1 MKKCPKC
8 NTILD
13 DSKNKCYMC
22 GADLHSRNPID
33 FMGGFDD
40 QIGAA
45 VTKSQD
51 NVFNNVSGISAKVEQ
66 VTSNNTEGNATI
78 STGSSSADFYQQQ
91 MNNLNSMQYDERT
104 AIEKIFSNDD
114 RFRSKDEINAEE
126 AMKNNKN
133 NVPQNNPF
141 SDAFNSKKKKKS
153 ENLMPSVS
161 HTQQVPVQQSPVQQV
176 PVQQMSQPV
185 APPPVVVPPVNKAKK
200 EKKASIN
207 WGNNLEKSNKKSFF
221 GGNNSSNNGNKFSV
235 NFFLNT
241 ACFVL
246 LLFGFIVV
254 IIKNVGKDKVETIEL
269 GNLTYQLN
277 EKFVLENQSDASNYY
292 TYGENCVLRISYGL
306 NEEDDFL
313 DTYFNNVQEEY
324 SQEDGYLTRK
334 STMTIGNNELVEIT
348 VTHLKENSAVNSG
361 YTANETYKFVTILHN
376 KKFYE
381 IRFVNLIGDNE
392 CSSMYKDLINSLSFK

>member
-22 GADLHSRNPID
+22 GADLKTKNPID
-33 FMGGFDD
+33 FMSGFDD

-51 NVFNNVSGISAKVEQ
+51 NVFNNVSGINAKVEQ
-66 VTSNNTEGNATI
+66 VTNKNESNATV
-78 STGSSSADFYQQQ
+78 SSGSSSADFYQQQ

-104 AIEKIFSNDD
+104 AIEKIFSNDN
-114 RFRSKDEINAEE
+114 RFKSKDEINAAE
-126 AMKNNKN
+126 ALKKNNASN
-133 NVPQNNPF
+133 NALDNPF
-141 SDAFNSKKKKKS
+141 ADGFS
-153 ENLMPSVS
+153 
-161 HTQQVPVQQSPVQQV
+161 
-176 PVQQMSQPV
+176 
-185 APPPVVVPPVNKAKK
+185 KK
-200 EKKASIN
+200 EKKKPKNDVIPPAASNFSTPVQQNVQHVSQPMMQQQQQPKKVKKPSIN
-207 WGNNLEKSNKKSFF
+207 WGNNLGNSNSKKSFF
-221 GGNNSSNNGNKFSV
+221 GNSGNSNNNKFSV

-254 IIKNVGKDKVETIEL
+254 IIKTVGKDKVETIEL
-269 GNLTYQLN
+269 GNLTYQIN
-277 EKFVLENQSDASNYY
+277 EKFVLENQSEASNYY
-292 TYGENCVLRISYGL
+292 AYGENCVLRISYGL
-306 NEEDDFL
+306 NEKDDFL

-324 SQEDGYLTRK
+324 SSEEGYITKK
-334 STMTIGNNELVEIT
+334 STMNVGNNELVEIT
-348 VTHLKENSAVNSG
+348 VTHIKENNAVESG

-376 KKFYE
+376 NRFYE

-392 CSSMYKDLINSLSFK
+392 CSTMYRDLIDSLSFK

>member
-1 MKKCPKC
+1 MRKCPKC

-22 GADLHSRNPID
+22 GADLKSRNPLD
-33 FMGGFDD
+33 FMNGFND

-45 VTKSQD
+45 VTESQD

-66 VTSNNTEGNATI
+66 VTNKNESNATI

-104 AIEKIFSNDD
+104 AIEKIFSNDN
-114 RFRSKDEINAEE
+114 RFKSKDEINAEE
-126 AMKNNKN
+126 ALKNNKN
-133 NVPQNNPF
+133 TKIQNNPF
-141 SDAFNSKKKKKS
+141 GDAFGEKKKTKEKVVT
-153 ENLMPSVS
+153 NNNV
-161 HTQQVPVQQSPVQQV
+161 VQQV
-176 PVQQMSQPV
+176 PFQQMNQQIAPAPVVNQPV
-185 APPPVVVPPVNKAKK
+185 RPSKK

-207 WGNNLEKSNKKSFF
+207 WGNNLNNSNKKSFF
-221 GGNNSSNNGNKFSV
+221 GGNSSNNGNRFNV

-254 IIKNVGKDKVETIEL
+254 IVKNLGKEKVDTIEL
-269 GNLTYQLN
+269 GNLTYQIN
-277 EKFVLENQSDASNYY
+277 EKFVLENQSEASNYY
-292 TYGENCVLRISYGL
+292 AYGENCVLRISYGL

-324 SQEDGYLTRK
+324 SSEEGYITRK
-334 STMTIGNNELVEIT
+334 STMTVGNNELVEIT
-348 VTHLKENSAVNSG
+348 VTHLKENSAVESG
-361 YTANETYKFVTILHN
+361 YTANETYKFVTVLHN
-376 KKFYE
+376 KRFYE

-392 CSSMYKDLINSLSFK
+392 CSLMYDDLIDSLSFK